1 MAIIALNAAATGLRA
16 LSSRIDVVANN
27 LANAETQAFKRQ
39 NVNFEDLMYLQ
50 YKQPGVTDTSGNMTP
65 AGINV
70 GLGVKVSNTQL
81 DMTPGSLTSTEQP
94 LDVAIQGDGFFHVKI
109 LQTIGDGTGYTRS
122 GSFFRNKDGDMVL
135 GIGDG
140 YRMIPNVNI
149 PAGATNISISQDG
162 TVSYVPRGGT
172 QTDDG
177 RADPADPVRQ
187 PAGAEPAGREHLH
200 RDHRQ
205 RPADRGQARRQRG
218 RAAPAGVHRDEQRR
232 PGQGAGHADQDPAE
246 LRAEQPVDPDGRPG
260 AADDRQ
266 PEAELTSAGDGRDG
280 VAGREHS

>member
-149 PAGATNISISQDG
+149 PAGATSISIAQDG

-172 QTDDG
+172 QTTTGGQIQLSQFVNPQGLNLQGGNIYTETTASGPPIEGKPGDNG
-177 RADPADPVRQ
+177 AGQLQQGYIETSNVDPVK
-187 PAGAEPAGREHLH
+187 ELVTLIKT
-200 RDHRQ
+200 Q
-205 RPADRGQARRQRG
+205 RSFELNSQSIQT
-218 RAAPAGVHRDEQRR
+218 
-232 PGQGAGHADQDPAE
+232 ADQA
-246 LRAEQPVDPDGRPG
+246 LQTIANLKRN
-260 AADDRQ
+260 
-266 PEAELTSAGDGRDG
+266 
-280 VAGREHS
+280 